1 MGLLDEIKQAQP
13 QIGGRCSVPVLL
25 DSLPKDDR
33 ADVETALADATIP
46 STVIAKV
53 LGNHGHRIGASSLQ
67 RHRRGVCLCGN
78 R

>member
-13 QIGGRCSVPVLL
+13 QVGGRCSVPTLL

-33 ADVETALADATIP
+33 VDVEAALADISIP
-46 STVIAKV
+46 ATVIAKV
-53 LGNHGHRIGASSLQ
+53 LANHGHRIGSTSLQ
-67 RHRRGVCLCGN
+67 RHRRGACLCGN